1 MAKTIYEQLNSFL
14 PGVKN
19 MDPGKAMRKKMF
31 LSDNSTVGQ
40 KRMLLMQLECFE
52 EIIDCVLKEE
62 CNLEAVR
69 REAHRRYLVSAESLG
84 NNMRYA
90 CDRISLL
97 ERSYRNVSL
106 FFANTGKQRVDNVTV
121 VNTDREEL
129 LVTEKTELYDLIS
142 NELLRNYDR
151 LDLRENYSL
160 LVTGEYLGGNMNLD
174 RWIKIAHESKV
185 MLCTNFADLSDSLDV
200 VEVFESQCHNGGEL
214 YKSNCIMCS
223 NWIELKGGRVK
234 LGLTPLH
241 LSPAMALAG
250 SLYSSLISQPSAG
263 KKYGAICN
271 ADELVYPLKK
281 SEVSIMESLGLVPMV
296 KEFGRIMA
304 FSARTLFT
312 GDNPGLKVYSVVRVF
327 DYISKVLID
336 FLNRRA
342 FENWSSTTEMELRSQ
357 IVKFLDS
364 VAGAGRLIE
373 KFKIVRFDRADGDK
387 EKILLDINITPFF
400 PAKSFLIKLDGMK
413 DEDETKWKSDY
424 KS

>member
-14 PGVKN
+14 PGMKN

-31 LSDNSTVGQ
+31 LSDNSTIEQ

-52 EIIDCVLKEE
+52 EIIDCAL
-62 CNLEAVR
+62 LDGGDMEAVR
-69 REAHRRYLVSAESLG
+69 RQAQKRYTASVESLG

-90 CDRISLL
+90 CERISLL
-97 ERSYRNVSL
+97 ERSYRNVNL
-106 FFANTGKQRVDNVTV
+106 FFANTGRQKAENVTI
-121 VNTDREEL
+121 VNAEREEL
-129 LVTEKTELYDLIS
+129 LVAERTELYDLVRD
-142 NELLRNYDR
+142 ELLRNYDR

-160 LVTGEYLGGNMNLD
+160 LVTGEYLGGNVNLD
-174 RWIKIAHESKV
+174 RWMKIAHESKV

-223 NWIELKGGRVK
+223 NWIEEKGERLKM
-234 LGLTPLH
+234 GLSPLH

-263 KKYGAICN
+263 KRYGAICN

-281 SEVSIMESLGLVPMV
+281 SEVSVMESLGLVPMV

-312 GDNPGLKVYSVVRVF
+312 GDNPGLRVYSVVRVF

-342 FENWSSTTEMELRSQ
+342 FENWSSATEMELRSQ

-364 VAGAGRLIE
+364 VSGAGRLIE

-413 DEDETKWKSDY
+413 DEDETKWRSDY

>member
-31 LSDNSTVGQ
+31 LNDNSTIEQ

-52 EIIDCVLKEE
+52 EIIDCALLDGG
-62 CNLEAVR
+62 NMEAVR
-69 REAHRRYLVSAESLG
+69 RQAQKRYTASVESLG

-90 CDRISLL
+90 CERISLL
-97 ERSYRNVSL
+97 ERSYRNVNL
-106 FFANTGKQRVDNVTV
+106 FFANTGRQRAENVTI
-121 VNTDREEL
+121 VNADREEL
-129 LVTEKTELYDLIS
+129 LVAERTELYDLVRD
-142 NELLRNYDR
+142 ELLRNYDR

-160 LVTGEYLGGNMNLD
+160 LVTGEYLGGNVNLD
-174 RWIKIAHESKV
+174 RWMKIAHESKV

-223 NWIELKGGRVK
+223 NWIEEKGERLKM
-234 LGLTPLH
+234 GLSPLH

-263 KKYGAICN
+263 KRYGAICN

-281 SEVSIMESLGLVPMV
+281 SEVSVMESLGLVPMV

-312 GDNPGLKVYSVVRVF
+312 GDNPGLRVYSVVRVF

-342 FENWSSTTEMELRSQ
+342 FENWSSATEMELRSQ

-364 VAGAGRLIE
+364 VSGAGRLIE

-413 DEDETKWKSDY
+413 DEDETKWRSDY